1 MRGMDGALSEDV
13 DAGTSSAGTKR
24 VVAARATQQEE
35 AGRLVAKVGVEPTR
49 TQRFARF

>member
-1 MRGMDGALSEDV
+1 MDGALSEDV